1 MRNKPEIT
9 LSDKSRELAIA
20 SIRRYVEE
28 NLDEK
33 IGDLKA
39 ALFLDYILTEHVPT
53 IYNQAIA
60 DARAYLQDRLTDLE
74 GVCYEKE
81 LTYWAADALARDP
94 ARAHTQKAAKRPR

>member
-20 SIRRYVEE
+20 SIHRYVEE

-39 ALFLDYILTEHVPT
+39 ALFLDYILTEHGPT

-60 DARAYLQDRLTDLE
+60 DARRFFEERSADLGAVGYQAE
-74 GVCYEKE
+74 FP
-81 LTYWAADALARDP
+81 YWVGKRG
-94 ARAHTQKAAKRPR
+94 RAK

>member
-39 ALFLDYILTEHVPT
+39 ALFLDYILTEHGPT

-60 DARAYLQDRLTDLE
+60 DARRFFEERSADLGAVGYQAE
-74 GVCYEKE
+74 FP
-81 LTYWAADALARDP
+81 YWVGKRG
-94 ARAHTQKAAKRPR
+94 RAK